1 MAVFVARQAELAKI
15 RAFFEEE
22 ASFAT
27 DHGCAALSAFELSA
41 HCLRPGKFFVSLA
54 LTKYTSNP
62 AFFEN
67 VVDRLD
73 I

>member
-1 MAVFVARQAELAKI
+1 MGVQPYQPLNFLHIACGL
-15 RAFFEEE
+15 
-22 ASFAT
+22 
-27 DHGCAALSAFELSA
+27 
-41 HCLRPGKFFVSLA
+41 GKFFVSLA